1 MSLIKSRQ
9 IDAKKIAELSRRLE
23 EAEESGGER

>member
-9 IDAKKIAELSRRLE
+9 IDAKKLAELSKRLE
-23 EAEESGGER
+23 AEGGDA